1 MAYDRIDWHSGNN
14 FPRKLP
20 SENGGTHI
28 GIFLAWI
35 INNDLIGVLHLEHS
49 AELIEKVKK
58 RQITGRDF
66 FIKECDSK
74 FWTEDLNEEGIEFAN
89 FYYSN
94 EDNYGQYIDD
104 YAEVFNDYETL
115 YYVEDNW
122 SNYDLINPVITKKYK
137 GWKNIN
143 SSGYKN
149 K

>member
-1 MAYDRIDWHSGNN
+1 MAYDRIDWHSEND
-14 FPRKLP
+14 FPRNLP

-35 INNDLIGVLHLEHS
+35 INNNLIGLLHLEHS
-49 AELIEKVKK
+49 MESIEKVKN

-94 EDNYGQYIDD
+94 ENDYGQYIDD
-104 YAEVFNDYETL
+104 YAEVFDEYTTL
-115 YYVEDNW
+115 YHVEDNW
-122 SNYDLINPVITKKYK
+122 RNYDLINPLITKKYTEWRDTNFS
-137 GWKNIN
+137 GDKNE
-143 SSGYKN
+143 
-149 K
+149 